1 MNRIIRLIVHDLA
14 IHFHFDEEEAIQHL
28 LESNET
34 TIKEEKK
41 PKEQKEQKEKK
52 EQKEQKEKKRK
63 IPEKKIPLPWLGCV
77 DETKCQALQLNYG
90 LYTQCFRDP
99 MDEGMYCAKCHESRM
114 SHGTVQDRQ
123 DPAFNGKGKKPT
135 VMYGK
140 VLKDRGISHEEAKA
154 YAEKEG
160 VCIPEEHF
168 ALKKPKKN
176 AKPVHDY
183 TMEIEEEIDD
193 KFPCDG
199 DKGGYVD
206 SEDEDEYEEITC
218 NVIEYKGVSYLLD
231 RCTHSVYGRG
241 ENNPYVG
248 KYKEEEERIEF
259 VSCQE
264 SPP

>member
-28 LESNET
+28 LESDDT
-34 TIKEEKK
+34 TIHGGKK

-52 EQKEQKEKKRK
+52 EKKEQKEKKRK

-77 DETKCQALQLNYG
+77 DESKCQALQLNYG

-123 DPAFNGKGKKPT
+123 DPSFNGKGKKPT

-193 KFPCDG
+193 RFPCDG
-199 DKGGYVD
+199 DKGEYVD
-206 SEDEDEYEEITC
+206 SEDEDEIVVFVPIIIVAIIISSLLLLCVLSLLVMQSVSKREEFLIQFAP
-218 NVIEYKGVSYLLD
+218 I
-231 RCTHSVYGRG
+231 
-241 ENNPYVG
+241 
-248 KYKEEEERIEF
+248 
-259 VSCQE
+259 
-264 SPP
+264 SP

>member
-14 IHFHFDEEEAIQHL
+14 IHFHFDEEAAIQHL

-41 PKEQKEQKEKK
+41 PKEQKEQTEK
-52 EQKEQKEKKRK
+52 KEKKRK
-63 IPEKKIPLPWLGCV
+63 LPEKKIPLPWLGCV
-77 DETKCQALQLNYG
+77 DETKCKALQLNYG
-90 LYTQCFRDP
+90 LYTQCFREP
-99 MDEGMYCAKCHESRM
+99 MDEGMYCAKCHESRL

-154 YAEKEG
+154 YAEKQG

-193 KFPCDG
+193 RFPCDG
-199 DKGGYVD
+199 VKGGYVD
-206 SEDEDEYEEITC
+206 SEDEYEEITC

-231 RCTHSVYGRG
+231 RCTNDVYEKG
-241 ENNPYVG
+241 EDHPYVG

-259 VSCQE
+259 NSHQE
-264 SPP
+264 SQERHS